1 MSKVIKWQY
10 SDFFQSRREKLVNI
24 LLSEI
29 IFLKSHHRKSES
41 NFEKIYLKKTLDKL
55 EYLLN
60 VLKTEDTDL
69 SDKEFDKILKL
80 IYSIFTE
87 VVENINYILF
97 ISNN

>member
-29 IFLKSHHRKSES
+29 IFLKSHLRKSES
-41 NFEKIYLKKTLDKL
+41 NFEKFYLKKTLDKL

-80 IYSIFTE
+80 IYLIFTE
-87 VVENINYILF
+87 IVENIN
-97 ISNN
+97 

>member
-80 IYSIFTE
+80 IYLIFTE
-87 VVENINYILF
+87 IVENIN
-97 ISNN
+97 